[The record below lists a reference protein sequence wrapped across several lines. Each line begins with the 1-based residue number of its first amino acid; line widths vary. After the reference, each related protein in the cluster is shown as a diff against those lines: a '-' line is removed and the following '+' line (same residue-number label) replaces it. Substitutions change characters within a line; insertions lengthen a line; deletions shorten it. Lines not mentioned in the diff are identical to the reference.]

1 MRGSGLTSIAAKA
14 AGIAGC
20 AALLLGAGVSIS
32 GDAPPDRATLRAKYQ
47 RPAEIPFPEGN
58 PYSEAKSKLGR
69 ILFFDPL
76 LSGSRERSCASCHNP
91 TLSWADGLPL
101 AIGEKKMPLH
111 TPTLLNVAWTPRL
124 GWTGHFRSL
133 EAVAFGPITSPGN
146 MNLPEKE
153 LIKRL
158 SEIPGYVSAFH
169 TAFGDG
175 TITRRNIELA
185 LATFQRSIVS
195 GEAPFDRWIKG
206 DEGAISEA
214 AKRGFDLF
222 NGKAHCASCHSGWAF
237 TNSSFHDI
245 GTAKGDDIGR
255 GKLFPTSVK
264 LRYAFKTPTLRDI
277 ARRAPYMHNGSETT
291 LEEVIDLYDKG
302 GIDRPSRSVLI
313 FPLHLSQSEKGDLIA
328 FLRTLTGRA
337 RAGRNAAC
345 SALIVQRSQTLQNF
359 GFIERPAGRIRPARS
374 RRSAGRR
381 RRSRSPRYKSDSAPP
396 WRRPP
401 FQARR

>member
-1 MRGSGLTSIAAKA
+1 MRGSGLTSIVAKVA
-14 AGIAGC
+14 VIAGC
-20 AALLLGAGVSIS
+20 LLLFGAGVSIS
-32 GDAPPDRATLRAKYQ
+32 GDAPPDRATLRANYQ
-47 RPAEIPFPEGN
+47 RPGEIPFPEGN

-91 TLSWADGLPL
+91 ALSWGDGLPL
-101 AIGEKKMPLH
+101 AVGEKQMPLRS
-111 TPTLLNVAWTPRL
+111 PTLLNVAWVPRP

-158 SEIPGYVSAFH
+158 SDIPGYIRAFH
-169 TAFGDG
+169 AAFGDD
-175 TITRRNIELA
+175 TISRGKIELA
-185 LATFQRSIVS
+185 LATYERSIVS
-195 GEAPFDRWIKG
+195 GDAPFDRWIKG

-237 TNSSFHDI
+237 TDSSFHDI
-245 GTAKGDDIGR
+245 GTAKENDIGR

-264 LRYAFKTPTLRDI
+264 LRYAFKTPTLRDV
-277 ARRAPYMHNGSETT
+277 ARRAPYMHNGSVTT

-302 GIDRPSRSVLI
+302 GIERPSRSVLI
-313 FPLHLSQSEKGDLIA
+313 FPLHLSQTDKGDLIA
-328 FLRTLTGRA
+328 FLRTLT
-337 RAGRNAAC
+337 AAPEQV
-345 SALIVQRSQTLQNF
+345 AI
-359 GFIERPAGRIRPARS
+359 
-374 RRSAGRR
+374 
-381 RRSRSPRYKSDSAPP
+381 PRVP
-396 WRRPP
+396 R
-401 FQARR
+401 